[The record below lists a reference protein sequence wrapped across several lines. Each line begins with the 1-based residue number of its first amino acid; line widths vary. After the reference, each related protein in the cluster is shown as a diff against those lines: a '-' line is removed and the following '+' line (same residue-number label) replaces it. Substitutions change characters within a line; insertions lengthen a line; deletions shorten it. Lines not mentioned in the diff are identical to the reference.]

1 MSQSCNTRGQY
12 KQQVINFTDFD
23 RYVVGDLQQAF
34 NTLLKAAGQTSEKCV
49 IAVNPYVDVTY
60 SVTEAESVCI
70 FNLCALAEIGN
81 TKSNLIAVS
90 ESKITLFPL
99 WITFSKLRWNVTFLL
114 DNDFQFSI
122 CFKICL
128 VKIYSHCLFRIFF
141 TFLICYR
148 CCLLNNKQPLPAA
161 FKPNSN
167 RLLHVYATPHT
178 HTHK

>member
-1 MSQSCNTRGQY
+1 MSQFCTTRGQY

-49 IAVNPYVDVTY
+49 IAVNPYGDVTY

-99 WITFSKLRWNVTFLL
+99 WITFSKSIWNVTFLS
-114 DNDFQFSI
+114 DNNFQFSI

-141 TFLICYR
+141 ICYR
-148 CCLLNNKQPLPAA
+148 CCVFNNKQPLPA
-161 FKPNSN
+161 FKPDNKTNNSN
-167 RLLHVYATPHT
+167 T
-178 HTHK
+178 HWLCFSL